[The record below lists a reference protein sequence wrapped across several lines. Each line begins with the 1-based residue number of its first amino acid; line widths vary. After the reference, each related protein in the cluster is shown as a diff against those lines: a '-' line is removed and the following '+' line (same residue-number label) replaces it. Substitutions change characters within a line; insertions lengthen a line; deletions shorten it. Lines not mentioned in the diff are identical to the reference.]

1 MHVLPHDM
9 CKVAGNVLVRKQTQH
24 VVACDV
30 GVGSVG
36 GLWTSWCDRTLW
48 VGKRCDRTLWVG
60 QEV

>member
-30 GVGSVG
+30 GVGSMG

-48 VGKRCDRTLWVG
+48 VG